1 MGTRLGA
8 PAEPN
13 PRRRQVILRN
23 GSQPTM
29 FEQSTSQRLA
39 GVDQGRRPL
48 DLAEGIVMTLRRT
61 DPASAFAEMISVAAD
76 HGVTVLAL
84 ARALINLVGGPAG
97 LPCDARARH
106 AALQRWGPALQ

>member
-1 MGTRLGA
+1 
-8 PAEPN
+8 
-13 PRRRQVILRN
+13 
-23 GSQPTM
+23 M

-84 ARALINLVGGPAG
+84 ARALINLVGGPASLNYEEPLNSRFG
-97 LPCDARARH
+97 APGSLRAKQKTGRVC
-106 AALQRWGPALQ
+106 LRRVYFYLILSFR